1 MADEQKPR
9 EITKEEQAVLD
20 EGKAQLERAKMAIGQ
35 PLPAM
40 HDPLW
45 LLSEEGAPVLAHALG
60 RNAKNQSIQPKTGTV
75 TVKIPKEFVYHA
87 TNFHRFVMKEGVREI
102 PESLL
107 DVPYIVSKGVMVWD
121 RPKPQVQVVTI
132 LGSTTLGPTV
142 KYLGHDVPSEN
153 FITAAFEASKLSV
166 DQWNLL
172 SDEERG
178 TRAIDEVSRAEAAQ
192 AVSKDQSE
200 GRAPM
205 PPKPVMAPQ
214 PLMGQ
219 GAPAPQRPQM
229 TPPEVKKAE
238 AAMQPDKFKK

>member
-1 MADEQKPR
+1 MADEQKSR

-60 RNAKNQSIQPKTGTV
+60 RNAKNEPVQPKTGTV
-75 TVKIPKEFVYHA
+75 TVTIPREFVFHA
-87 TNFHRFVMKEGVREI
+87 TNFHRFVLRAGVRDI

-107 DVPYIVSKGVMVWD
+107 DVPYVVSKGVRVWE
-121 RPKPQVQVVTI
+121 RPKPQVQAI

-142 KYLGHDVPSEN
+142 KYLGHDTPSGN
-153 FITAAFEASKLSV
+153 FITSAFETSKLSV
-166 DQWNLL
+166 EQWNAL

-192 AVSKDQSE
+192 AASKDQSE
-200 GRAPM
+200 GRVPA
-205 PPKPVMAPQ
+205 PPKPETLPQ
-214 PLMGQ
+214 P
-219 GAPAPQRPQM
+219 PAPQRPQM

-238 AAMQPDKFKK
+238 AAMQPDRSKK